1 MYLNPDKNQQIK
13 RYFFYKLMKLLM
25 TNVNTKTENELQ
37 NKVAAF
43 MIEMLKSK
51 GIELRN
57 SDDAYNKSDL

>member
-37 NKVAAF
+37 NKIAVF

>member
-1 MYLNPDKNQQIK
+1 MYLNPDKNQLIK

-57 SDDAYNKSDL
+57 SDDPYNKSDL

>member
-37 NKVAAF
+37 NKIAVF

-51 GIELRN
+51 GIDLRN

>member
-1 MYLNPDKNQQIK
+1 MYLNPDKNQLIK

-37 NKVAAF
+37 NKIAVF

>member
-1 MYLNPDKNQQIK
+1 MYLNPDKNQLIK

>member
-57 SDDAYNKSDL
+57 SDDPYNKSDL